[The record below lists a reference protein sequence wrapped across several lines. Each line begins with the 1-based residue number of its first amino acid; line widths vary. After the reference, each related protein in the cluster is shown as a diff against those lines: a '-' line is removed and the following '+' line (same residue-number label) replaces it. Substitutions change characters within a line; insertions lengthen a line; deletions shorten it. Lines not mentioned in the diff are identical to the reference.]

1 MRRHC
6 WGRLLLVCAAV
17 VNLLP
22 AVAVFSVDRACA
34 MYGLEPVDDDLRL
47 LLRHRGLLFAI
58 LSSALLLAVF
68 RPRWRT
74 AALTANAASMAGFL
88 ALIPLEAPVSPAM
101 LRVAKVDAVGLI
113 LLAGAAVAFR
123 KRRGGDI
130 G

>member
-1 MRRHC
+1 M
-6 WGRLLLVCAAV
+6 LVCAAV

-22 AVAVFSVDRACA
+22 AVAVLSVDRACA
-34 MYGLEPVDDDLRL
+34 VYGLEPVDGDLRL

-58 LSSALLLAVF
+58 LGSALLPTAF

-123 KRRGGDI
+123 KRRGGDV